1 MRKNRFLSLIL
12 IFLIR
17 KVWQGN
23 IGNRIKNKKHIICR
37 FYPSC
42 SEYAILALEKY
53 GLTKGI
59 KLAINRIKRCNP
71 SNTDTCIDFP

>member
-23 IGNRIKNKKHIICR
+23 IGTRIKNKKHIICR

-53 GLTKGI
+53 GLVKGVRMS
-59 KLAINRIKRCNP
+59 LDRIKRCNP